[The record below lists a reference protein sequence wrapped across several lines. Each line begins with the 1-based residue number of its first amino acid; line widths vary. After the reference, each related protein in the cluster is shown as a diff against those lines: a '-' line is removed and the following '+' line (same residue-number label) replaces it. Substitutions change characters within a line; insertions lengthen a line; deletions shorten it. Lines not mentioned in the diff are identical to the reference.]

1 MALGFAHG
9 DPFDWLGTGFVG
21 PCDVVDRIPNLNTPD
36 ILKEIV
42 EVKRREV
49 ERLKIERPVST
60 LEGLID
66 TQTPALNLAGALT
79 GDSVRII
86 AEVKKASPT
95 KGLLRPDF
103 DATDLTTAYVENGAA
118 AVSVIT
124 NADHFQGSIE
134 DLKRVH
140 DVAGPRR
147 VPVLRKEFI
156 FDPYQVYEARAFGAD
171 AILLIVAMLDPSV
184 LRDLLD
190 LAKKFWMQCLVE
202 VHDEGQLEAALEAGA
217 EIVGINNRDLRTF
230 TTDLGVTERLAAQVP
245 EGKVVVSESGISSR
259 EHIQR
264 VRAAGAH
271 AALIGEALVTADDIA
286 AKLRE
291 LV

>member
-1 MALGFAHG
+1 M
-9 DPFDWLGTGFVG
+9 
-21 PCDVVDRIPNLNTPD
+21 NTPD

-49 ERLKIERPVST
+49 ERLKIDRPLST

-66 TQTPALNLAGALT
+66 AQTPALNLAGALW

-103 DATDLTTAYVENGAA
+103 DAADLATTYVENGAA
-118 AVSVIT
+118 AVSVLT
-124 NADHFQGSIE
+124 NADYFQGSIE
-134 DLKRVH
+134 DLERVH
-140 DVAGPRR
+140 SVASSRG

-156 FDPYQVYEARAFGAD
+156 FDPYQVYEARAYGAD
-171 AILLIVAMLDPSV
+171 AILLIVAMLERESLV
-184 LRDLLD
+184 ELLS
-190 LAKKFWMQCLVE
+190 LAKKLWMQCLVE
-202 VHDEGQLEAALEAGA
+202 VHDERELEAALEAGA

-230 TTDLGVTERLAAQVP
+230 TTDLGVTERLAELVP
-245 EGKVVVSESGISSR
+245 EGKVIVSESGISSR
-259 EHIQR
+259 DHIR
-264 VRAAGAH
+264 RIRGAGAH
-271 AALIGEALVTADDIA
+271 AALVGEALVTSDDVA

-291 LV
+291 LT